1 MNTISVDNDSDKLL
15 EIEEKLTNNLV
26 QAKVQYQSFIKWD
39 HYSSLKKLV
48 LHIACL
54 LKFKQLWLIQ
64 KRKLLTIVIPHK
76 ITVKDI
82 EQAEFEIFKEA
93 QLECFPDEFR
103 TLKKDMSLSKRSKL
117 LPLNPIVVDNLIRV
131 GGRIGQSHLP
141 FEQKRQ
147 ILLTKEH
154 FLSTLLVLDKHE
166 RNYHI
171 GREQTLSLLRE
182 SVWIIKGEA
191 LVRKVIQNCSFC
203 KQRRVTPQSPI
214 MSNLP
219 EARLAINQP
228 PFTNTVIGYFG
239 PLTFKQGRRTRSTDE
254 TSKRYGAIFTCLSTL
269 FIGEDI
275 QRRFF
280 GTMEPRCLKRTS
292 QITEELRS
300 RQNRSGINPQKT

>member
-64 KRKLLTIVIPHK
+64 KRKLLTIEIPHK

-103 TLKKDMSLSKRSKL
+103 TLKKDMSLSKHSKL

-131 GGRIGQSHLP
+131 GGRIGQSYLP
-141 FEQKRQ
+141 LSKN
-147 ILLTKEH
+147 TK
-154 FLSTLLVLDKHE
+154 
-166 RNYHI
+166 
-171 GREQTLSLLRE
+171 
-182 SVWIIKGEA
+182 
-191 LVRKVIQNCSFC
+191 
-203 KQRRVTPQSPI
+203 
-214 MSNLP
+214 
-219 EARLAINQP
+219 
-228 PFTNTVIGYFG
+228 
-239 PLTFKQGRRTRSTDE
+239 
-254 TSKRYGAIFTCLSTL
+254 
-269 FIGEDI
+269 
-275 QRRFF
+275 FF
-280 GTMEPRCLKRTS
+280 
-292 QITEELRS
+292 
-300 RQNRSGINPQKT
+300 

>member
-1 MNTISVDNDSDKLL
+1 MTNSKTKIIDNR
-15 EIEEKLTNNLV
+15 N
-26 QAKVQYQSFIKWD
+26 
-39 HYSSLKKLV
+39 
-48 LHIACL
+48 
-54 LKFKQLWLIQ
+54 
-64 KRKLLTIVIPHK
+64 R

-93 QLECFPDEFR
+93 QLECFPAEFR
-103 TLKKDMSLSKRSKL
+103 TLKKDMSLSKHSKL

-141 FEQKRQ
+141 FEQKHQ

-219 EARLAINQP
+219 EARLAINQA
-228 PFTNTVIGYFG
+228 PFTNAGIGYFG
-239 PLTFKQGRRTRSTDE
+239 PLTVKQGRRKHSTDG
-254 TSKRYGAIFTCLSTL
+254 TS
-269 FIGEDI
+269 
-275 QRRFF
+275 
-280 GTMEPRCLKRTS
+280 
-292 QITEELRS
+292 
-300 RQNRSGINPQKT
+300 